1 MYTLPQ
7 ELRSE
12 LKDPFGP
19 ITTGPLAEHLGEENF
34 ATVGDVVTK
43 DALEEGLVPDLMIV
57 DGKTKR
63 TEQAPALEVPQGTAT
78 VRVKNPPAKITRELW
93 EAIEDAYENP
103 EPILIRVEGE
113 EDLATLACIVH
124 APDDATVVYG
134 QPDEGAVIVTVD
146 QITRERAETLLAHME
161 VV

>member
-19 ITTGPLAEHLGEENF
+19 VTTGPLVKHLDDNPL

-43 DALEEGLVPDLMIV
+43 DALDEGILPAIMIV

-63 TEQAPALEVPQGTAT
+63 TEDAPNLDVPTKAKT
-78 VRVKNPPAKITRELW
+78 VRVKNPAAKITRELW
-93 EAIEDAYENP
+93 GAIQDAYAQP
-103 EPILIRVEGE
+103 EPTLIRVEGE
-113 EDLATLACIVH
+113 EDLATLPCIVH
-124 APDDATVVYG
+124 APDGATVVYG
-134 QPDEGAVIVTVD
+134 QPDEGAVVVTVD
-146 QITRERAETLLAHME
+146 QITRERAEDLLARME

>member
-1 MYTLPQ
+1 MYSLPQ

-19 ITTGPLAEHLGEENF
+19 VTTGPIDDHLGTGPT

-43 DALEEGLVPDLMIV
+43 DALDEGLHLDIMIV

-63 TEQAPALEVPQGTAT
+63 TDEAPEPKIPSNAKE
-78 VRVKNPPAKITRELW
+78 VRVKNPPAQITRELW
-93 EAIEDAYENP
+93 EAIRDAFE
-103 EPILIRVEGE
+103 EEGPILIRVEGE

-124 APDDATVVYG
+124 APDGATVVYG

-146 QITRERAETLLAHME
+146 QITRERAEQLLARME